1 MLDAERWCVV
11 VGQKTRRTQLLRW
24 VGGVLLP
31 TALAARVA
39 LVAAYAW
46 ARGEQATDQDRRRK
60 EKKNKVRIFP
70 KALGNL

>member
-1 MLDAERWCVV
+1 LGRKHGGDNCYIGLGEALL
-11 VGQKTRRTQLLRW
+11 QL
-24 VGGVLLP
+24 P
-31 TALAARVA
+31 LAARVA